1 MANLANTSSA
11 TIWPNRKSAL
21 REFFEDKLATG
32 GTLSPTRKQINAAGQ
47 GLRAGG
53 ESLLVGGA
61 LGAAHAHLKGGLDFK
76 GVPIDAV
83 AGALGLIGGTL
94 GADEEIGRDL
104 ANAGAAALA
113 VFAFRKVHDLTAEMK
128 LKQSGV
134 TAGGGAS
141 TGQVR
146 ISKAQ
151 FGGDPSA
158 SIFSRFGRRPVHA
171 ASGGAAFGED
181 PIVAAARG
189 LR

>member
-1 MANLANTSSA
+1 MANLATTS

-21 REFFEDKLATG
+21 REFIEDKLVVG
-32 GTLSPTRKQINAAGQ
+32 QPLGSLSPTRKQINAAGQ

-83 AGALGLIGGTL
+83 AGIAGLIGGTL

-113 VFAFRKVHDLTAEMK
+113 VFAFRKVHDLTAEVK
-128 LKQSGV
+128 LKQSGA
-134 TAGGGAS
+134 TAGGGAA
-141 TGQVR
+141 TGQIR

-151 FGGDPSA
+151 FGAEGRSGILGRGRANANA
-158 SIFSRFGRRPVHA
+158 SFN
-171 ASGGAAFGED
+171 GED

-189 LR
+189 LK